1 MTERIQD
8 DQALLSRL
16 KDYEVE
22 FVIIG
27 GFCATM
33 HGVSFVTRDLDICI
47 RFTIDNLLRLEKAV
61 KDLHP
66 FHKLVANK
74 LPLKLTDELCGRLK
88 NLYLETDIGRL
99 ACLGDVKGV
108 GNYDE
113 VRRHS
118 VPFKLSYGE
127 FRILNIDAL
136 IAAKE
141 AVGRDHDLATVKQL
155 RAIKE
160 RVARSRQPPTPNT

>member
-16 KDYEVE
+16 KEYEVE

-47 RFTIDNLLRLEKAV
+47 RFSTGNLRRLEKAI

-66 FHKLVANK
+66 FHRLVANK
-74 LPLKLTDELCGRLK
+74 LPFELTDELCGRLK

-99 ACLGDVKGV
+99 DCLGDVKGV

-113 VRRHS
+113 ALKHS

-127 FRILNIDAL
+127 FRILDIDAL

-160 RVARSRQPPTPNT
+160 KLARSRQQPKSNT

>member
-1 MTERIQD
+1 MAEHLQD
-8 DQALLSRL
+8 DPALLSRL
-16 KDYEVE
+16 QNHQVE

-33 HGVSFVTRDLDICI
+33 HGVSFVTRDLDICM
-47 RFTIDNLLRLEKAV
+47 RFSVGNLRRLENAV

-66 FHKLVANK
+66 FHRLVANK
-74 LPLKLTDELCGRLK
+74 LPLHLTDELCGRLK
-88 NLYLETDIGRL
+88 NFYLETDLGRL
-99 ACLGDVKGV
+99 DCLSEVKGV
-108 GNYDE
+108 GNYDDAL
-113 VRRHS
+113 RSS

-127 FRILNIDAL
+127 FRILDIDTL

-160 RVARSRQPPTPNT
+160 RTAKPGTKPNTDT